1 MSVGLAQNIIASL
14 SNAMSKHP
22 KKDLFPSYDELLIQQ
37 LKEELKKQMT
47 QEERLNMRAEQ
58 LRARFAGKF
67 NKQ

>member
-22 KKDLFPSYDELLIQQ
+22 KSSVFPSYDELLMQRV
-37 LKEELKKQMT
+37 KEELKKQMT
-47 QEERLNMRAEQ
+47 QEERLNMRAAE

-67 NKQ
+67 NTQ